1 MSKKVLGVM
10 SIFFVAAMVL
20 TACAPASA
28 TTAPAAAPGAATKAD
43 WCSGVKIV
51 FFPGGTPGGGFEQVV
66 YNGALQ
72 AARIPARM
80 CNTSGRIG
88 TRPR

>member
-1 MSKKVLGVM
+1 MKMSKKVLGVM

-72 AARIPARM
+72 AAKDTGA
-80 CNTSGRIG
+80 NVQYVWSD
-88 TRPR
+88 